1 MKKIYILLL
10 SICPIVGFTQNLL
23 LNIDGEQPNPFS
35 DKTGYHTVIT
45 HGQPMDSLGFLVF
58 KNETPIPQIHNYL
71 SVDSLYNVFDV
82 NENWTVEFKVYT
94 ADAGEDHFFLDW
106 GSTSLTGHMRF
117 AYDEDRGLHFSDRP
131 VNGQSGFI
139 IADST
144 VLPQNTWVVVKFEK
158 LGSIFNLYRNGVLVK
173 TQTNSSTLT
182 TPTVLTVAYS
192 EDDRPFHNWYLM
204 DDVQIR
210 TNQSLGIQHGN
221 IDNDIKIYAIGD
233 QSLFIANKTSSPLH
247 FKINNML
254 GQEIERIVVYP
265 NQRLIKKMNV
275 SNQLFLI
282 ESQQGNFYKV
292 FIY

>member
-10 SICPIVGFTQNLL
+10 SICPFVGFTQNLL

-35 DKTGYHTVIT
+35 DKTGYHTAIT

-71 SVDSLYNVFDV
+71 SVDSLYNAFDV
-82 NENWTVEFKVYT
+82 NANWTVEFKVYT
-94 ADAGEDHFFLDW
+94 AESGEDHFFLDW

-144 VLPQNTWVVVKFEK
+144 LLPQNTWVAVKFEK
-158 LGSIFNLYRNGVLVK
+158 IGATFNLYRNGILLK
-173 TQTNSSTLT
+173 TTINTSTLT

-204 DDVQIR
+204 DDVKIR
-210 TNQSLGIQHGN
+210 TNQALGIGN
-221 IDNDIKIYAIGD
+221 SKLNKDVSIYAIGD
-233 QSLFIANKTSSPLH
+233 ESFFISNKTSSPLH
-247 FKINNML
+247 LKINNML
-254 GQEIERIVVYP
+254 GQEIERIVVQP
-265 NQRLIKKMNV
+265 NQNLIKKMNA

-282 ESQQGNFYKV
+282 ESQQGNFHKV

>member
-10 SICPIVGFTQNLL
+10 SICPFVGFTQNLL

-35 DKTGYHTVIT
+35 DKTGYHTVLT
-45 HGQPMDSLGFLVF
+45 HGQPIDSLGFLVF

-71 SVDSLYNVFDV
+71 SVDSLYNAFDV
-82 NENWTVEFKVYT
+82 NANWTVEFKVYT

-144 VLPQNTWVVVKFEK
+144 VLPQNTWVAVKFEK
-158 LGSIFNLYRNGVLVK
+158 LGSIFNLYRNSVLVK

-192 EDDRPFHNWYLM
+192 EDDRPYHNWYLM

-210 TNQSLGIQHGN
+210 TNQALGIQN
-221 IDNDIKIYAIGD
+221 SKLNQDVSIYAIGD
-233 QSLFIANKTSSPLH
+233 ESLFISNKTSNPLH

-254 GQEIERIVVYP
+254 GQEIERIVVQP
-265 NQRLIKKMNV
+265 NQNLIKKMNA

-282 ESQQGNFYKV
+282 ESQQGNFHKV

>member
-10 SICPIVGFTQNLL
+10 SICPFVGFTQNLL

-71 SVDSLYNVFDV
+71 SVDSLYNAFDV
-82 NENWTVEFKVYT
+82 NANWTVEFKVYT

-144 VLPQNTWVVVKFEK
+144 VLPQNTWVAVKFEK
-158 LGSIFNLYRNGVLVK
+158 IGSIFNLYRNSVLVK
-173 TQTNSSTLT
+173 TQTNTSTLT

-192 EDDRPFHNWYLM
+192 EDDRPYHNWYLM

-210 TNQSLGIQHGN
+210 TNQALGIQN
-221 IDNDIKIYAIGD
+221 SELNKDVSIYAIGD
-233 QSLFIANKTSSPLH
+233 ESFFISNKTSSPLH
-247 FKINNML
+247 LKINNML
-254 GQEIERIVVYP
+254 GQEIEHIVVQP
-265 NQRLIKKMNV
+265 NQNLIKKMNA

-282 ESQQGNFYKV
+282 ESQQGNFHKV